1 MSRLDRFPEDFKRL
15 ENLERMIKENLQERQ
30 LNVKQGNS
38 TGKVDYLLSGHMGSI
53 KDELAKMEK
62 LGY

>member
-38 TGKVDYLLSGHMGSI
+38 TGKVI
-53 KDELAKMEK
+53 
-62 LGY
+62 